1 MRTEEK
7 PMKLFGIE
15 KVILISDHVNG
26 KDSLIGGQVDQ
37 LSIPANEC
45 RSPSELKKRI
55 REELDSGNVPFNR
68 TILGSDDPRILK
80 SLKSLAWAMMI
91 GFSRKGVSKSALY
104 ENGANYVTS
113 SPEEIQFVKG
123 FHEDFM
129 FTQHIPSAFQ
139 YLNKYAIPFQNRHPV
154 FFFDYDGT
162 LSPIVK
168 DPSKAVMDQ
177 SIRSLLERLSEQY
190 PVAVVSGRDI
200 IDIQE
205 FVKLDNIVY
214 AGSHGFRI
222 SGPNGLTMEHE
233 GAKKLIPLLDRIE
246 RDVDKKLGSVPGIEV
261 ERKYFAIAVHY
272 RNAAPHSFK
281 LVSQTVA
288 EILKEYQDFRKSRG
302 KKVVEIRP
310 ALDWHKGKAVEWIM
324 GKMSLDYPGEH
335 LPVFVGDDLT
345 DEDAFRYLGDNGI
358 GILVGWHDQP
368 SAADLHLAS
377 VEEVYQLLHVLVQK
391 TSTWMAD
398 KQT

>member
-1 MRTEEK
+1 
-7 PMKLFGIE
+7 
-15 KVILISDHVNG
+15 
-26 KDSLIGGQVDQ
+26 
-37 LSIPANEC
+37 
-45 RSPSELKKRI
+45 
-55 REELDSGNVPFNR
+55 
-68 TILGSDDPRILK
+68 
-80 SLKSLAWAMMI
+80 
-91 GFSRKGVSKSALY
+91 
-104 ENGANYVTS
+104 
-113 SPEEIQFVKG
+113 
-123 FHEDFM
+123 
-129 FTQHIPSAFQ
+129 
-139 YLNKYAIPFQNRHPV
+139 
-154 FFFDYDGT
+154 
-162 LSPIVK
+162 
-168 DPSKAVMDQ
+168 
-177 SIRSLLERLSEQY
+177 
-190 PVAVVSGRDI
+190 
-200 IDIQE
+200 
-205 FVKLDNIVY
+205 
-214 AGSHGFRI
+214 
-222 SGPNGLTMEHE
+222 MEHE

-246 RDVDKKLGSVPGIEV
+246 QDINKKLGSVPGIEV

-281 LVSQTVA
+281 LVSRTVS

-398 KQT
+398 KQP